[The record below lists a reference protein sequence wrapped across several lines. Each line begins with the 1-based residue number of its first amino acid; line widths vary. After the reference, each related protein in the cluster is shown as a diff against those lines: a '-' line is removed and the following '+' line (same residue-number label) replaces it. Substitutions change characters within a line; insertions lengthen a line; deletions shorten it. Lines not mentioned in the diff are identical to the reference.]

1 MLSATKKENAEEST
15 EIRNVEGKGQR
26 AVSNTVVLGGPFP
39 VPCFLMCFYC
49 MQYTQNSTLKDKYSL
64 GIFKNRFLTKTIILF
79 LLFPNWLVFFFFSL
93 NILTPGHCFK
103 PVHISFVFLCVLPRI
118 FFFKPAFDQKPYR

>member
-1 MLSATKKENAEEST
+1 MLSAMKKENAEEST

-64 GIFKNRFLTKTIILF
+64 GIFKNRFFNKNDYTLPIIPKLAG
-79 LLFPNWLVFFFFSL
+79 FFFFL
-93 NILTPGHCFK
+93 L
-103 PVHISFVFLCVLPRI
+103 IS
-118 FFFKPAFDQKPYR
+118 